1 MLGEMSTV
9 QESAAVAPQC
19 DPLLALMPLPHRA
32 EFHPYGFAV
41 SVASNSPM
49 VLNAARQSWA
59 GLPKRFDEPPLE
71 LLCIVSEGAGPECP
85 PPPVVR
91 AQRNLTV
98 WTADTQN
105 HWCCDMV
112 TGFGSAWVTG
122 RLVENTRYL
131 RYHVLEAMAY
141 SLLGSLHVV
150 ALHAAC
156 VALDGH
162 GVLLAGDSG
171 SGKSSLAY
179 ACARRGW
186 TYVADDCSQ
195 LVRRS
200 RVRAVLGDP
209 RLFRFRAT
217 AGALFPEFEGMEES
231 PHARG
236 KPTIEVRT
244 NSLPAIRTAV
254 ESHVYAVV
262 FLNRRDGR
270 DGQAELLPL
279 AGDDAMKRLS
289 DSPWPP
295 DLPTMGERAAVLER
309 LAGAGAYEMR
319 YRDLDAAANKL
330 EQMIARLGTEPGP
343 LEAVKEPPASG
354 QRAS

>member
-1 MLGEMSTV
+1 MSTV
-9 QESAAVAPQC
+9 HESVGVTSQC
-19 DPLLALMPLPHRA
+19 DPLLALTPLPHRA
-32 EFHPYGFAV
+32 AFYPYGFAV

-49 VLNAARQSWA
+49 VLDAARESWA
-59 GLPKRFDEPPLE
+59 GLPRRFDEPPLE
-71 LLCIVSEGAGPECP
+71 LRCIVSEGAGPECP

-98 WTADTQN
+98 WTVDAEN
-105 HWCCDMV
+105 HWCCDMA

-150 ALHAAC
+150 PLHAAC
-156 VALDGH
+156 VARNGC

-186 TYVADDCSQ
+186 TYIADDCSQ

-200 RVRAVLGDP
+200 RTRTVLGDP

-217 AGALFPEFEGMEES
+217 AGALFSEFQGIEES

-236 KPTIEVRT
+236 KPTIEVRAD
-244 NSLPAIRTAV
+244 SLPSIRTAV
-254 ESHVYAVV
+254 ETRVDAVV

-270 DGQAELLPL
+270 DGRAELLPV
-279 AGDDAMKRLS
+279 AWDDAMKRLS
-289 DSPWPP
+289 SSPWPA
-295 DLPTMGERAAVLER
+295 DLPTVGERQAALEC
-309 LAGAGAYEMR
+309 LAGTRVHEMR
-319 YRDLDAAANKL
+319 YRDLDAAADKL
-330 EQMIARLGTEPGP
+330 EQIVDGDRG
-343 LEAVKEPPASG
+343 
-354 QRAS
+354 